1 MNTDQIAAIT
11 IRRLTE
17 DDSEALLRLSQLDTG
32 HAPDGDLLGAE
43 IESRLVA
50 AISLSTGDAIAD
62 PFSRTKEIQAMLE
75 LRLTQ
80 LKRRERGRRRF
91 LRAPARVARAPANL
105 AGSPPG
111 AGGRLLTLPE

>member
-17 DDSEALLRLSQLDTG
+17 DDRDALLRLAQLDSNHTPEG
-32 HAPDGDLLGAE
+32 ALLGAE
-43 IESRLVA
+43 IEGRLVA
-50 AISLSTGDAIAD
+50 AISLSDGDAIAD
-62 PFSRTKEIQAMLE
+62 PFSRTKEVQAMLE
-75 LRLTQ
+75 LRLAQ

-91 LRAPARVARAPANL
+91 LRAPTVTPAPATL

-111 AGGRLLTLPE
+111 AGGRLLTLPRA